1 MRPVRVIVP
10 YAPGGPVDI
19 FARLAAQ
26 KLSEHLAKQ
35 FYVENIGGAGG
46 NIGMAQGAKAVPD
59 GYTVLVVPPSL
70 VINPAL
76 YGKVPY
82 DPHKHFDPVTVAVTT
97 MGVLAVHSSLP
108 VHTVKDLV
116 AFIKSNRGKHIFA
129 SPGTGTVSHLV
140 GEHFRLSNDLD
151 LVHVPF
157 NSAGP
162 ALGST
167 VAGHTT
173 VAFIGVPPAVPQ
185 IREGKLRALAV
196 TSNVRSHALPDVP
209 TMAEAGYPDIQADAW
224 LAVIVPA
231 GTPKEIVTLLNR
243 LIVTILALPDIK
255 HRVATLGFEPV
266 ASTPEE
272 CGAQFRT
279 DGVKWAKVIREAGI
293 KVE

>member
-1 MRPVRVIVP
+1 M
-10 YAPGGPVDI
+10 
-19 FARLAAQ
+19 
-26 KLSEHLAKQ
+26 
-35 FYVENIGGAGG
+35 
-46 NIGMAQGAKAVPD
+46 PD

-116 AFIKSNRGKHIFA
+116 AFIKSNRGKHTFA

-196 TSNVRSHALPDVP
+196 TSNARSHALPEFPQWRKPGIRTSRPMHGSPSSCRRGRPKRLSHCLIDLLSRFWRSRISSIEWQRLASNWSHPLPKSVVP
-209 TMAEAGYPDIQADAW
+209 NSAQMA
-224 LAVIVPA
+224 
-231 GTPKEIVTLLNR
+231 
-243 LIVTILALPDIK
+243 
-255 HRVATLGFEPV
+255 
-266 ASTPEE
+266 
-272 CGAQFRT
+272 
-279 DGVKWAKVIREAGI
+279 
-293 KVE
+293 